1 MNESARLSV
10 ADKRGAPRVKQPS
23 LGGTMSKHL
32 IVGVAVMVLNG
43 WPTLSRAQIDE
54 RLLQVH
60 FIDVGTGDCIW
71 IHTGDD
77 GIKGNGIL
85 EGYNIIIDGGDWGR
99 FGRADGYAAA
109 SEYLGQGDRLPS
121 GSTIDWVILSHAH
134 SDHNG
139 GLYGFLRDY
148 DVRNILDPGHD
159 KTNDAGEPD
168 RERPRTAYGRFFQ
181 AASTELVATGES
193 ANFVW
198 GIPDTLKTLNWGSE
212 LDAEI
217 LWSSSEIVD
226 DDLNNTSIV
235 LRLGFTAADHDIAF
249 LFTGD
254 AEHAV
259 EEILVAER
267 ANGLRA
273 TVLKAGHHGSN
284 SSTTEAFLEKV
295 RPQHV
300 VITAGNQSFSGTM
313 LPRAE
318 TLTRIENVSKKL
330 NLDTC
335 VWRTDHADKT
345 PVLRPVGE
353 ETGDDTVLAKTD
365 GVTLSIDYVLP
376 RASTTTLDP
385 SRCGAMTKAGAGA
398 NGDSPIE
405 RLPAGRTVATNR
417 NQVKRH

>member
-1 MNESARLSV
+1 MF
-10 ADKRGAPRVKQPS
+10 
-23 LGGTMSKHL
+23 KHL
-32 IVGVAVMVLNG
+32 IVGVAVMTLNG
-43 WPTLSRAQIDE
+43 WTTLSLAQIDE

-77 GIKGNGIL
+77 GIEGNGIL

-99 FGRADGYAAA
+99 FGRADGYAVA
-109 SEYLGQGDRLPS
+109 SEYLGQSDRLPF
-121 GSTIDWVILSHAH
+121 GSTIDWAILSHPH

-139 GLYGFLRDY
+139 GLYGFLHDY

-159 KTNDAGEPD
+159 KTNDSGEPARD
-168 RERPRTAYGRFFQ
+168 RPRSAYGRFFH
-181 AASTELVATGES
+181 AASTEVLATGEL

-198 GIPDTLKTLNWGSE
+198 GIPDTLTTLDWGSE
-212 LDAEI
+212 LDVEI
-217 LWSSSEIVD
+217 LWSSRRIFAGDV
-226 DDLNNTSIV
+226 NNTSIV
-235 LRLGFTAADHDIAF
+235 LRVGFTAAGHDVAF

-259 EEILVAER
+259 EEVLVAER
-267 ANGLRA
+267 GSGLKA

-284 SSTTEAFLEKV
+284 SSTTEAFLEAV

-300 VITAGNQSFSGTM
+300 VITVGNQGFSGTM

-318 TLTRIENVSKKL
+318 TFTRIESVSQRL
-330 NLDTC
+330 NLDTR
-335 VWRTDHADKT
+335 VWRTDRADKT
-345 PVLRPVGE
+345 PVLLPVGQ

-376 RASTTTLDP
+376 PTSTNDLDL
-385 SRCGAMTKAGAGA
+385 SRCQAMTKAGTQCKRRPSDGTAFCWQHG
-398 NGDSPIE
+398 GDD
-405 RLPAGRTVATNR
+405 
-417 NQVKRH
+417 